1 MNTQKFKI
9 GDIVQHFKRS
19 LLSKEML
26 IKNPMQYLY
35 EIIGYGKDSD
45 TMEDVV
51 IYKAL
56 YNEKT
61 LYVRRKDEFES
72 LVDKRKY
79 PYVKQLFRF
88 ENLEFTEHKGGYI
101 L

>member
-1 MNTQKFKI
+1 
-9 GDIVQHFKRS
+9 
-19 LLSKEML
+19 ML
-26 IKNPMQYLY
+26 IKNPMQYVY

-56 YNEKT
+56 YNDKT
-61 LYVRRKDEFES
+61 LYVRRKNEFES
-72 LVDKRKY
+72 LVDKVKY
-79 PYVKQLFRF
+79 PYVKQMFRF
-88 ENLEFTEHKGGYI
+88 EPLEFIEHKGGCV